1 MANIVISFVTCYG
14 DSFYKNL
21 SNELIKNGNNVY
33 FVNWYNLVQ
42 KIEGQDMLKPQK
54 QFMVNKILDF
64 KPDVIFNFN
73 FSLPVE
79 ILDKVQAKIC
89 IIDADS
95 PEVFV
100 NFDLFKEYANKK
112 DFYYAGFQSCDKE
125 LYEQAIN
132 KTIVADRYKY
142 IPMAT
147 NFQKR
152 DVEYQRGIAFLG
164 SNWYG
169 AYLNGYS
176 EEVIKGFKYLY
187 QKYKQN
193 IQLDWA
199 KEWEQYK
206 IDNDLK
212 TNVTVN
218 NMLSLHFLG
227 QKRIK
232 FLSVLSDLGL
242 EIYGPNWNMISNFV
256 DIDLGLCVKGGG
268 IYGQENV
275 EEFYNSSK
283 ICLNCSCDAAIN
295 GFSFRVMDIMATNAC
310 ILTEEKNDFH
320 LLFDK
325 YLSQETINAV
335 LYKDRY
341 DLREKAKRLLSDEDL
356 CKRCVHELNNAI
368 EQNGRWKH
376 RIQSF
381 EDFLGVKLLNISND
395 NPIFI
400 DASKES
406 VIEQNQAEQKTKN
419 KQYHFDLKRRLKL
432 IYYSLLLFIS
442 QIPIIELTMPRK
454 KRDYLLKEIEKY
466 WR

>member
-1 MANIVISFVTCYG
+1 MANIIISFVSCYG
-14 DSFYKNL
+14 DTFYKNL
-21 SNELIKNGNNVY
+21 SDELIKNGNNIY
-33 FVNWYNLVQ
+33 FVNWSDYIENINGRYNL
-42 KIEGQDMLKPQK
+42 KH
-54 QFMVNKILDF
+54 QFSFMIDDIFNF
-64 KPDVIFNFN
+64 KPDVVFNFN

-95 PEVFV
+95 PEIFA
-100 NFDLFKEYANKK
+100 NFELFKEYANKK

-132 KTIVADRYKY
+132 KTIAIDRYKY

-152 DVEYQRGIAFLG
+152 DVEYQRSIAFLG

-176 EEVIKGFKYLY
+176 EDVINGFKCLY

-193 IQLDWA
+193 IQLDWT

-206 IDNDLK
+206 KDNDLK
-212 TNVTVN
+212 TKVTVDK
-218 NMLSLHFLG
+218 MLSLHFLG

-242 EIYGPNWNMISNFV
+242 EIYGPNWNMVSNFV

-275 EEFYNSSK
+275 EDFYNSSK

-325 YLSQETINAV
+325 YLSQETVNAV

-341 DLREKAKRLLSDEDL
+341 DLREKAKRLLQDEDL
-356 CKRCVHELNNAI
+356 RQRCLKELNNAI

-381 EDFLGVKLLNISND
+381 ESFLAIKLLNISND

-400 DASKES
+400 NANNES
-406 VIEQNQAEQKTKN
+406 DIEQNKVKLKTMK
-419 KQYHFDLKRRLKL
+419 KQYDFDLKKRLKL
-432 IYYSLLLFIS
+432 AYYSVLLLIS
-442 QIPIIELTMPRK
+442 QIPIIELTMPKR